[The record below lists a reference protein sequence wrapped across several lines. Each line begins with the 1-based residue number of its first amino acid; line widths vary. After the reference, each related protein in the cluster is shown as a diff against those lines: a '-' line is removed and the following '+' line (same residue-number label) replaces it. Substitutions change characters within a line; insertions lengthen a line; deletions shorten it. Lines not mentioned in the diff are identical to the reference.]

1 MTTYDEYD
9 TPVGAYSEP
18 ESLTHQAWRL
28 GRAFFRYRIRPAVQG
43 KTNELR
49 RGNWSVK
56 RLFTLVNGLV
66 LLWWVVLYWGERG
79 VFNSAVESCNWDK
92 WEDWV
97 RPYFTIPTR
106 IREANPVSRKPAQT
120 PIDSSSSPTPNL

>member
-1 MTTYDEYD
+1 MTTYDEYGI
-9 TPVGAYSEP
+9 PVGAYSEP

-28 GRAFFRYRIRPAVQG
+28 GRAFFLYRIRPAVQG
-43 KTNELR
+43 KRNELR
-49 RGNWSVK
+49 SGNWSFK

-79 VFNSAVESCNWDK
+79 IFNSAVESCNWDK

-97 RPYFTIPTR
+97 RLSLVISTR
-106 IREANPVSRKPAQT
+106 LCKTNRNSRKPAQT
-120 PIDSSSSPTPNL
+120 PTDSSSSPTRNS

>member
-1 MTTYDEYD
+1 MTTYDEYGI
-9 TPVGAYSEP
+9 PVGAYSEP

-28 GRAFFRYRIRPAVQG
+28 GRAFFLYRIRPAVQG
-43 KTNELR
+43 KRNELR
-49 RGNWSVK
+49 SGNCSFK

-79 VFNSAVESCNWDK
+79 IFNSAVESCHWDK

-97 RPYFTIPTR
+97 RLYLTISTR
-106 IREANPVSRKPAQT
+106 LCETNRNYRKPARIPT
-120 PIDSSSSPTPNL
+120 DSSSSPIRNS